1 MFYTGCYKTK
11 WQTLRVRE
19 KLGDFTFR
27 INFSIIDRTR
37 SCSTRLKRSVKG
49 KRAKRHDA
57 YLSTSTLGSAFIA
70 ASRTLGNRCGSV
82 AGEKGL
88 LGLAVMYWGDAFL
101 KSALDDVAYVTRLD
115 DEKESAVVWSSIVVN
130 TWFWAKVTIF
140 GLLGRDLSSLTSSGT
155 MSAGCGDKGGEL
167 GSGLDVSTVWV
178 EPTGGRDITDTTWSA
193 ATASS
198 VSCAITLSV
207 CSIT

>member
-1 MFYTGCYKTK
+1 M
-11 WQTLRVRE
+11 E
-19 KLGDFTFR
+19 
-27 INFSIIDRTR
+27 
-37 SCSTRLKRSVKG
+37 RSVEG
-49 KRAKRHDA
+49 KRDRRNI

-70 ASRTLGNRCGSV
+70 ASRTLGNRCGSA

-88 LGLAVMYWGDAFL
+88 LGLALMYWGDAFL

-140 GLLGRDLSSLTSSGT
+140 GLLGRDFSSLISSGT

-178 EPTGGRDITDTTWSA
+178 EPTGGRDMTDTTCSA

-207 CSIT
+207 CSITWITKANLVKWHSNLIIITCFFFAICLFVVKAWLTQNIVE